1 MTFDEAYACG
11 DCYDCEHDPV
21 LCQMRGYC
29 KAEQEQEDRERKYKE
44 MLEFNG
50 RRTENNI

>member
-1 MTFDEAYACG
+1 MTFNEAYECG

-21 LCQMRGYC
+21 VCHMRDC
-29 KAEQEQEDRERKYKE
+29 CIAEQEREDRERKYKE

-50 RRTENNI
+50 RRKEGNI